1 MLSTRNKQPGQSIQV
16 CISPKMQA
24 TKVWRDRLVQK
35 FPTQSLSQ
43 TFLATTIIPQ
53 KFLELLYKNKGLDYK
68 KI

>member
-1 MLSTRNKQPGQSIQV
+1 
-16 CISPKMQA
+16 MQA